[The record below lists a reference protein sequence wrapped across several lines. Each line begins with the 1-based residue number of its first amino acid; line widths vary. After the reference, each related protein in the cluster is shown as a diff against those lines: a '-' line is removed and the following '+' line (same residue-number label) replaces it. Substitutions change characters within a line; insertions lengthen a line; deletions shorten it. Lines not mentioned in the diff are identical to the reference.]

1 MKRHL
6 ITELAA
12 WKNGSDRQPL
22 LLLGARQVGKT
33 WLMQEFGRTHFEHT
47 AYVRFDNDLNMKRAF
62 EQDFDMRRLLNA
74 IQLRTGV
81 PVLPQKTLIILDEIQ
96 ECPAALTSLKYF
108 CEELPEYAV
117 IAAGSLLGVEELYG
131 TGFPVGKVE
140 RLTLYP
146 MSFAEFLEA
155 MDCSGYAEL
164 LAKRDFAMMGA
175 FCSKYEEML
184 RYYYYIGGMPQV
196 VARFAQHRDF
206 RRARAI
212 QQRLL
217 ADYRADFRKHTDAST
232 ARAMA
237 MLWDSLPAQ
246 LAQENKRFTYAEV
259 NRRAG
264 AKLKTARFREPLA
277 WLEAAGLI
285 SPVRRVRL
293 PEMPLS
299 AYTDEAFK
307 LFVVDVG
314 LLSAMCEL
322 PAEVLLEQNKVFAQ
336 YKGALTEQ
344 YVQQE
349 LRAHG
354 CTPYYWAGSQG
365 QAEIDFLIRMG
376 GRILP
381 IEAKAERNL
390 QAKSLP
396 AFCRR
401 YGMKEAV
408 RTSMLPEY
416 AVREQNA
423 PGNKSCTYSLTDIPL
438 YAISSL
444 IAEPH
449 D

>member
-6 ITELAA
+6 ITELEA
-12 WKNGSDRQPL
+12 WKNGTDRQPL

-47 AYVRFDNDLNMKRAF
+47 AYVRFDNDPNMRRAF
-62 EQDFDMRRLLNA
+62 EQDFDMPRLLNA

-117 IAAGSLLGVEELYG
+117 MAAGSLLGVEELYG

-155 MDCSGYAEL
+155 MDCGGYAEL
-164 LAKRDFAMMGA
+164 LAKRDFPMIRT

-196 VARFAQHRDF
+196 VANFAQHRDF
-206 RRARAI
+206 RRARTI
-212 QQRLL
+212 QKRLL

-232 ARAMA
+232 ARAMS

-246 LAQENKRFTYAEV
+246 LAQENKRFTYAGV
-259 NRRAG
+259 NRQSEQ
-264 AKLKTARFREPLA
+264 KLKTARFREPLA

-285 SPVRRVRL
+285 CPVRRVRL
-293 PEMPLS
+293 PEMPLN

-307 LFVVDVG
+307 LFVVDIG

-322 PAEVLLEQNKVFAQ
+322 PAAVLLEQNNVFAQ

-354 CTPYYWAGSQG
+354 CQPYYWAGSQG
-365 QAEIDFLIRMG
+365 QAEIDFLICAG

-401 YGMKEAV
+401 YGMQEAV

-423 PGNKSCTYSLTDIPL
+423 PGSKTYAYSLTDIPL
-438 YAISSL
+438 YAVSCL
-444 IAEPH
+444 VTEPSA
-449 D
+449 